1 MSDIFLSYA
10 TEDLEKAKPI
20 IELLSNQGWSVWW
33 DRGSIPPGVEFDGFI
48 EQAIKSAKSVVV
60 LWSKES
66 IGSSWVKTEAD
77 EATSQKIPLHPVLID
92 NVRPPFAFRRIHAA
106 KLYDWDGSPANPEIC
121 LLLNAIAN
129 SAGSPARP
137 VDVEAVSA
145 VEDDYKRRRAAAE
158 QRVKAEKKAERAQRA
173 EEERRREA
181 AEQARREAVAEAKRK
196 ADDEAR
202 RKAQEVREISELTS
216 GTDDISADPI
226 TELSPQSLAL
236 LSRERGYVFIIA
248 TFAGAFVGGAIGAF
262 IGWAPRGWNEG
273 AIWVTFYGIVI
284 GLLGGAA
291 VGQRIL
297 RDHRWTVDA
306 LLGRERRYVFIIAAF
321 AGAFIGLGIG
331 AYFGWAPA
339 GWNER
344 AVWVAFYGMVIGLI
358 GGLVVGVV
366 TAVVIGRSAGK
377 TPGLKT
383 RQ

>member
-10 TEDLEKAKPI
+10 TADLEKAKPI
-20 IELLSNQGWSVWW
+20 IELLSKQGWSVWW

-48 EQAIKSAKSVVV
+48 EQAIQSAKTVVV

-77 EATSQKIPLHPVLID
+77 EATNQKIPLHPILID

-106 KLYDWDGSPANPEIC
+106 KLYDWDGSPEHPEIY

-137 VDVEAVSA
+137 VDVEAASA
-145 VEDDYKRRRAAAE
+145 VEDDHKRRRAAAE
-158 QRVKAEKKAERAQRA
+158 QRVKLEKEAERA
-173 EEERRREA
+173 EEERRREV

-202 RKAQEVREISELTS
+202 QKAQEVRENSELTS
-216 GTDDISADPI
+216 GTNNISADPVE
-226 TELSPQSLAL
+226 ELSPQSRAL
-236 LSRERGYVFIIA
+236 QSRESRYVFIIA
-248 TFAGAFVGGAIGAF
+248 TFAGAFIGMGIGAF
-262 IGWAPRGWNEG
+262 IGWAPRGWNES
-273 AIWVTFYGIVI
+273 AIWVTFFGIVI

-291 VGQRIL
+291 VGAVIGQRIL
-297 RDHRWTVDA
+297 RDQRWNVHA
-306 LLGRERRYVFIIAAF
+306 LLSRERRYVFIIAAF
-321 AGAFIGLGIG
+321 AGAFIGMGIG
-331 AYFGWAPA
+331 AFFGWAPA
-339 GWNER
+339 GWTER

-366 TAVVIGRSAGK
+366 IGRSAGK

-383 RQ
+383 RH